1 MRIGVFDSG
10 IGGLTV
16 LKTLI
21 NKYPCHEYIYCGD
34 TKNIPYGEKSIDEL
48 KQLSSNIIN
57 FLISKNVNIII
68 IACGT
73 VSSNIYSYLKDK
85 YSVPIYDIISPTIN
99 YINNC
104 NYTNIG
110 VIGTKRTI
118 ESKVFSNTNKNIK
131 EASCPKFVPII
142 ESNDISKIDDCLE
155 EYLNNLKDCDLI
167 VLGCTH
173 YPLIKNNLNKYFND
187 KVKLLNMADCLP
199 KVDLVETH
207 KNIELYFS
215 KLDYI
220 TKNNIDKIIK
230 YNYIEEIQFNK

>member
-99 YINNC
+99 PL
-104 NYTNIG
+104 
-110 VIGTKRTI
+110 GT
-118 ESKVFSNTNKNIK
+118 
-131 EASCPKFVPII
+131 
-142 ESNDISKIDDCLE
+142 
-155 EYLNNLKDCDLI
+155 
-167 VLGCTH
+167 
-173 YPLIKNNLNKYFND
+173 
-187 KVKLLNMADCLP
+187 
-199 KVDLVETH
+199 
-207 KNIELYFS
+207 
-215 KLDYI
+215 
-220 TKNNIDKIIK
+220 
-230 YNYIEEIQFNK
+230 